1 MEWVAS
7 GAACDNSR
15 VGMDRLTLESKRK
28 ALAVDAVAMTIAIQ
42 ATNRV
47 ATEELMMAML
57 VEES

>member
-28 ALAVDAVAMTIAIQ
+28 ALAVDAVAKSIATQ

-47 ATEELMMAML
+47 ATEKRIVAML
-57 VEES
+57 VGES

>member
-1 MEWVAS
+1 MVAS

-15 VGMDRLTLESKRK
+15 VVLDRLPFESKRK
-28 ALAVDAVAMTIAIQ
+28 ALAVDAVAMTSAIQ